1 MHDNVMMKPTVT
13 AAVIV
18 VVVIILKH
26 VSHVAQSDLEIS
38 VILPQPPK

>member
-18 VVVIILKH
+18 VVIILKY